1 MDGRHWPPLSSV
13 HCPRLI
19 ICVALTPYPQYTA
32 VNNVIVCTHW
42 ETPLLWLM
50 LVLSYDMGV
59 IILILFVICFVFTA
73 NFTRYNNFNFS
84 NINAIFMLLPSLH
97 YIFFL
102 QKLFIMLTKFK
113 THPLILFLHEGREH
127 ILSATV
133 RDTCQF
139 SRWRAFPTGLFPM
152 LQEADSSKN
161 VIQCSHLVWHVS
173 SN

>member
-1 MDGRHWPPLSSV
+1 VDARHWPPLFSV

-32 VNNVIVCTHW
+32 VNNIIVCTHW

-50 LVLSYDMGV
+50 VVLSHDMGV
-59 IILILFVICFVFTA
+59 IILIIFVICFVFTA

-113 THPLILFLHEGREH
+113 THPLILFLTREEN
-127 ILSATV
+127 IFYLPLSVTPV
-133 RDTCQF
+133 
-139 SRWRAFPTGLFPM
+139 SFPGEEPFLPG
-152 LQEADSSKN
+152 
-161 VIQCSHLVWHVS
+161 CSLCYKKPIRVKM
-173 SN
+173 